1 MMIRKRD
8 GQTVI
13 ELMLILHVFMMIIFV
28 ILELGNLAYHTILAH
43 HVSYELARVG
53 SLVGVKKPSG
63 GTDSM
68 RINTKMK
75 DALNNMLGLRRAQQM
90 QFSAVLQKTS
100 VDPQVKEHV
109 NEDLIVTLV
118 YRVDLVFPLTSYIFA
133 DEPKKYGIKRI
144 KASVRMPVE
153 RPLIN

>member
-1 MMIRKRD
+1 
-8 GQTVI
+8 
-13 ELMLILHVFMMIIFV
+13 
-28 ILELGNLAYHTILAH
+28 
-43 HVSYELARVG
+43 
-53 SLVGVKKPSG
+53 
-63 GTDSM
+63 
-68 RINTKMK
+68 MK